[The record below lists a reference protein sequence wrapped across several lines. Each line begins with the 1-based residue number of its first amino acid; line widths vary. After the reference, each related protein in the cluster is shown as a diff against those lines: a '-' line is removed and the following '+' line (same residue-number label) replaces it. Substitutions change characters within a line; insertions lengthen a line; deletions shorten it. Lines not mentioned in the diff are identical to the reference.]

1 MTSRARGLR
10 PLVAGVSLA
19 AFCAGLAATPV
30 AVQTVHRPAITAP
43 ADEPMAVPA
52 GYRQVWSDELDRPGL
67 PDPAKWTWDTSR
79 NKLGWHNEEKQY
91 YAAKRLENVRVENG
105 RLIIE
110 ARKERLSDKP
120 DFGGQDY
127 ASGKIITR
135 GLADFTYGYIE
146 VRAKLPCG
154 RGIWPA
160 IWMLASDDTPGW
172 PAMGEIDIMEHVGW
186 DPGRVHGTVH
196 TKAYN
201 HVANTQKGSSR
212 MVPDACT
219 AFHTYQLDWNADRI
233 LIGIDG
239 RAHMRFDNDHKG
251 DPATWPFATPEYLIL
266 NVAVGGWGGQMGI
279 DDAAFPA
286 KMEVDYVRVWQKK

>member
-1 MTSRARGLR
+1 MTSWRGL
-10 PLVAGVSLA
+10 PLA
-19 AFCAGLAATPV
+19 ALAALLPV
-30 AVQTVHRPAITAP
+30 AASAQTVHAPPITAGT
-43 ADEPMAVPA
+43 DEKLALPA
-52 GYRQVWSDELDRPGL
+52 GYTEIWSDEFDRPGL
-67 PDPAKWTWDTSR
+67 PDPKKWAYDTSR
-79 NKLGWHNEEKQY
+79 NKEGWYNEELQY
-91 YAAKRLENVRVENG
+91 YAAARPENARVEKG
-105 RLIIE
+105 RLILE
-110 ARKERLSDKP
+110 ARKERLADKP

-127 ASGKIITR
+127 ASGKLVTS
-135 GLADFTYGYIE
+135 GLGEWKYGYIE

-160 IWMLASDDTPGW
+160 IWMLASDGSAGW

-201 HVANTQKGSSR
+201 HVAKTQKGSNI

-219 AFHTYQLDWNADRI
+219 GFHNYQLDWNEDRI

-251 DPATWPFATPEYLIL
+251 DPATWPFATPQYLIL
-266 NVAVGGWGGQMGI
+266 NVAVGGWGGQKGI
-279 DDAAFPA
+279 DEAAFPA
-286 KMEVDYVRVWQKK
+286 RMEVDYVRVWQKR